1 MKPTIRVQSILDRF
15 PEAEHIFSMYEID
28 INTESTQMSIENIC
42 DHFDV
47 DLEDILLDL
56 EEFVED
62 TRQAKWLANGGEEWT
77 EGFTEEEEIFQNN
90 SSGNNEDS
98 PIEETEEGS
107 TSGLDD

>member
-28 INTESTQMSIENIC
+28 INTESSQMSIENIC

-77 EGFTEEEEIFQNN
+77 EGFTEEEETF
-90 SSGNNEDS
+90 SAPSGADEEN
-98 PIEETEEGS
+98 IVEETEEGS
-107 TSGLDD
+107 GSGLDN